1 MTKLSVT
8 PVTKKYQGK
17 GSSLHAHPSS
27 LVHGCSLHLFKSIP
41 SPLPGIESASLDNFW
56 TVVYCMLYTWI
67 MLNDRNSDWMPVEIF
82 KFEIKD
88 SFARS
93 TCGESLTHNLF
104 YYLRKRFWLKCLCD
118 RNHLYLNM
126 VNEIINIL
134 QEPMYIAIRP
144 RSATKG
150 KRQYVP
156 RDQVSSWPSLY
167 SQPFIR
173 EKAAFLTKSLLNRF
187 SAS

>member
-1 MTKLSVT
+1 MV
-8 PVTKKYQGK
+8 
-17 GSSLHAHPSS
+17 
-27 LVHGCSLHLFKSIP
+27 
-41 SPLPGIESASLDNFW
+41 
-56 TVVYCMLYTWI
+56 YTWI
-67 MLNDRNSDWMPVEIF
+67 MLNDHNSDWMPVEIF

-118 RNHLYLNM
+118 RNHLYLNV
-126 VNEIINIL
+126 VNEIIH
-134 QEPMYIAIRP
+134 IAIRL

-156 RDQVSSWPSLY
+156 RDQVSLDP
-167 SQPFIR
+167 
-173 EKAAFLTKSLLNRF
+173 AFTVSHLSGKKPHF
-187 SAS
+187 